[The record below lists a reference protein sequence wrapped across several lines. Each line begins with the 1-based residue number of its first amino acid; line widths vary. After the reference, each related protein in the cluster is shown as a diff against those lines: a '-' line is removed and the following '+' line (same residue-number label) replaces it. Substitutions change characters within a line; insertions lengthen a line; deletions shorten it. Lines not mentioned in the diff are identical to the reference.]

1 MTTQAMELA
10 ERAWINIVYAR
21 AELMRSHL
29 KSEAFLRVVGHI
41 DEALDDLQSLVPRQ
55 SEPAPAVRE
64 EQAA

>member
-1 MTTQAMELA
+1 MTTQALELA

-29 KSEAFLRVVGHI
+29 KSEAYLRVVGHI

-55 SEPAPAVRE
+55 SEPGPSARE